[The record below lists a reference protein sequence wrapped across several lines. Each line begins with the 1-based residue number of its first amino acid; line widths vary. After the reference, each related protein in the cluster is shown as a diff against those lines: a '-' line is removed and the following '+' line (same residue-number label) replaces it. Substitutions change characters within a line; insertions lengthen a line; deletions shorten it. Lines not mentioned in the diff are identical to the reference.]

1 MTTVMPKGENLRNA
15 IKWIDEA
22 RREAHPPTDRKLL
35 DEACLRFNL
44 TPLENEYLAK
54 FIAGKIE

>member
-1 MTTVMPKGENLRNA
+1 MTTVMPKGDNLRNA

-22 RREAHPPTDRKLL
+22 RKAAQPPAERGLL

-44 TPLENEYLAK
+44 NPLETEYLAK
-54 FIAGKIE
+54 FIAGKVD

>member
-1 MTTVMPKGENLRNA
+1 MTTVMPKGDNLRHA

-22 RREAHPPTDRKLL
+22 RKEASPPSDRQLL

-44 TPLENEYLAK
+44 NPLETEYLAK
-54 FIAGKIE
+54 FIAGKVE

>member
-1 MTTVMPKGENLRNA
+1 MTTVMPKGENLRSA

-22 RREAHPPTDRKLL
+22 RKEAHPPADRKLL

-44 TPLENEYLAK
+44 NPLETEYLAK